1 MIPPILQN
9 TQVAPTIES
18 LLNDLHELNL
28 KPDQYN
34 KLAFLLV
41 QILTELQLKYQSMST
56 MINGTLTATSM
67 VLAETENKTIRDTM
81 IAFCAG
87 INAYSVEKKL
97 PAGLSMIEF
106 IGYHSTYL
114 KRHHKII
121 SEEQNVQNIV
131 EDFLNNEY
139 PPLTPAPTEFSNN

>member
-1 MIPPILQN
+1 MVPPILQN
-9 TQVAPTIES
+9 TQIASTIES
-18 LLNDLHELNL
+18 LLTELHELNL

-34 KLAFLLV
+34 KLAFVLV

-56 MINGTLTATSM
+56 MINGALTATSM
-67 VLAETENKTIRDTM
+67 ILAETENKTVRDTM

-87 INAYSVEKKL
+87 MNAYSVEKKL
-97 PAGLSMIEF
+97 PAGLSLPEF

-121 SEEQNVQNIV
+121 GEEQNVQTIV
-131 EDFLNNEY
+131 EDFLNKEY
-139 PPLTPAPTEFSNN
+139 PPLAPTPTEFSNN